1 MRWEEYS
8 IYKRIRLLML
18 YKVTECRVRR
28 GLRHVE
34 MSEDVEGSFFLYA
47 LYKSHLIRCIRHAT
61 SERISKELIFLKKN
75 LSFYGVI
82 DTTDKIIMANDLLG
96 ISIKRMK

>member
-8 IYKRIRLLML
+8 IYKRIQLLML
-18 YKVTECRVRR
+18 FKVTEYRVRK
-28 GLRHVE
+28 GLRYIK
-34 MSEDVEGSFFLYA
+34 MSEDVEDSFLLYA
-47 LYKSHLIRCIRHAT
+47 LYKSHLIGCIRHAT
-61 SERISKELIFLKKN
+61 SERISKELTFLKKN